1 LGKFKFNNIMVLIIL
16 TFLFNQVN
24 EVWRFAYEGAG
35 DDFGYFL
42 TIDRSGNLIGVGI
55 SESTNTNDDIILVK
69 LKPSG
74 ELLWLK
80 RFGGSENEAVSGVV
94 VDNENS
100 VYICGASYSPN
111 NNWDYLILKYD
122 SLGNLLWQR
131 TFGASGYDYA
141 RGITIDDFFN
151 IYLTGISQSVDGSF
165 VATYK
170 LNKNGEVIWER
181 FHSEN
186 NSLANSGEKIIYD
199 GRGNIFITGSTDF
212 SVSGSDILTIK
223 YDTAGNF
230 YWSRV
235 YGTVDKNEWGKVI
248 GIDSSRNVLIAGYD
262 YHPDLGENWI
272 ILKYNQNGQRLFQRT
287 YGYPGPDDEPK
298 SIAIDENN
306 NLYLTGFLDLYFV
319 ITKLSPTGSII
330 WERRIDGGWGNKIVY
345 YHNSLYAVGSN
356 NDLLTVKYD
365 KEGNECWRISF
376 NSGNFDE
383 GNDILIKEDGIYVI
397 GTANQNFLIIKYEE
411 SSAVKEK
418 AANQKRKKLF
428 DIIGRR
434 FISKK
439 PLRIYFNRGKRLSF
453 Y

>member
-1 LGKFKFNNIMVLIIL
+1 MISIIL
-16 TFLFNQVN
+16 IFLFNQVN
-24 EVWRFAYEGAG
+24 EIWRFTYEGPG
-35 DDFGYFL
+35 NDFGYFL
-42 TIDRSGNLIGVGI
+42 TIDRSGNIIGVGI
-55 SESTNTNDDIILVK
+55 SESTTTNYDIILVK
-69 LKPSG
+69 LNPSG

-80 RFGGSENEAVSGVV
+80 KFGGLGNEAVSGIV

-100 VYICGASYSPN
+100 IYICGASYSNN

-131 TFGASGYDYA
+131 TFGATGYDYA
-141 RGITIDDFFN
+141 RSITVDDFFN
-151 IYLTGISQSVDGSF
+151 IYLTGIRQSADGSF
-165 VATYK
+165 VGTYK
-170 LNKNGEVIWER
+170 LNKNGDLIWAR

-199 GRGNIFITGSTDF
+199 GSGNIFITGSTDF

-235 YGTVDKNEWGKVI
+235 YSTVDKNEWGKVI
-248 GIDSSRNVLIAGYD
+248 SIDSSKNVCIAGFD
-262 YHPDLGENWI
+262 YHPDLGENWV
-272 ILKYNQNGQRLFQRT
+272 ILKYNQNGQRLFQRA
-287 YGYPGPDDEPK
+287 YGHPGPDDEPK
-298 SIAIDENN
+298 AMAIDENN
-306 NLYLTGFLDLYFV
+306 NLYLTGFLDVYFV
-319 ITKLSPTGSII
+319 ITKFSPNGSII
-330 WERRIDGGWGNKIVY
+330 WERRIDGGWGNKIIY
-345 YHNSLYAVGSN
+345 YNNFLYAIGSN
-356 NDLLTVKYD
+356 NDLLTTKYD
-365 KEGNECWRISF
+365 KEGNESWRISF

-383 GNDILIKEDGIYVI
+383 GNDIVIKENEIYVI

-418 AANQKRKKLF
+418 VNNQKRKKLF

-434 FISKK
+434 FINIK
-439 PLRIYFNRGKRLSF
+439 PLRIYFDKEKHLSF